1 MAVRRQSVRDLKL
14 KTKTSTLK
22 RSLIT
27 VPGLSMLNSLLNT
40 DLVVGRNFL
49 VLACVTQKTRAR
61 SDATSFLSQVQGSV
75 TKLTPF
81 HAAIAIRIYFLHP
94 LSLSLSPPYLCH
106 PLSFSLSLLSSLLNY
121 PLSRISHIHRYAT
134 QFPHYI
140 HIRVHAHSVCP
151 ACRNFGPRLSLLST
165 CRFSRPRTSPAA
177 AAAKSV
183 LASSSV
189 HSVRGG
195 SKGIGS
201 YRLRRAP

>member
-27 VPGLSMLNSLLNT
+27 VPRLSMLNSLLNT

-81 HAAIAIRIYFLHP
+81 HAATATRIYFLHP

-106 PLSFSLSLLSSLLNY
+106 PLSLSLSFPPYLIILFPASLTFTVTPRSSRITFTFAFTRTPCARRVATSGSDFLSCLRAASHARGQVLPLLLPSRSLLAVPY
-121 PLSRISHIHRYAT
+121 TVSVAVP
-134 QFPHYI
+134 
-140 HIRVHAHSVCP
+140 RVLGHTP
-151 ACRNFGPRLSLLST
+151 
-165 CRFSRPRTSPAA
+165 
-177 AAAKSV
+177 
-183 LASSSV
+183 
-189 HSVRGG
+189 
-195 SKGIGS
+195 
-201 YRLRRAP
+201 

>member
-1 MAVRRQSVRDLKL
+1 
-14 KTKTSTLK
+14 
-22 RSLIT
+22 
-27 VPGLSMLNSLLNT
+27 MLNSLLNT

-49 VLACVTQKTRAR
+49 VLACVTQKPRAR

-81 HAAIAIRIYFLHP
+81 HAAIAARIYFLHP

-106 PLSFSLSLLSSLLNY
+106 PLSLSFPPYLIILFPASLTFTVTPRS
-121 PLSRISHIHRYAT
+121 SRITFTFAFTRT
-134 QFPHYI
+134 P
-140 HIRVHAHSVCP
+140 
-151 ACRNFGPRLSLLST
+151 CRNFGLRLSLLST
-165 CRFSRPRTSPAA
+165 CRFSRPRTSPVA

-183 LASSSV
+183 LASSSA
-189 HSVRGG
+189 HSVRAA

>member
-1 MAVRRQSVRDLKL
+1 MVVRRQSVRDLKL

-27 VPGLSMLNSLLNT
+27 VNSLLNT

-49 VLACVTQKTRAR
+49 VLVCVTQKTRAR

-81 HAAIAIRIYFLHP
+81 HAATATRIYFLHP

-106 PLSFSLSLLSSLLNY
+106 PLSLLSSLLNY

-151 ACRNFGPRLSLLST
+151 ACRNFGLRLSLLST
-165 CRFSRPRTSPAA
+165 RRFSRPRTSPAA

-201 YRLRRAP
+201 GFDAHLDTTTE

>member
-22 RSLIT
+22 RSLII

-40 DLVVGRNFL
+40 DIAVGRNFL

-81 HAAIAIRIYFLHP
+81 HTAIATRIYFLHP

-106 PLSFSLSLLSSLLNY
+106 PLSLSFPPYLIILFPASLTFTVTPLSSRITFTFAFTRTPCARRVATSGSDFLSCLRAASHARGQVLSLLLPSQS
-121 PLSRISHIHRYAT
+121 
-134 QFPHYI
+134 
-140 HIRVHAHSVCP
+140 
-151 ACRNFGPRLSLLST
+151 
-165 CRFSRPRTSPAA
+165 
-177 AAAKSV
+177 
-183 LASSSV
+183 
-189 HSVRGG
+189 
-195 SKGIGS
+195 
-201 YRLRRAP
+201 